1 MELAREQLDKIRTIM
16 KEDNLESII
25 DRLFCELN
33 GLESLGSTDEGHL
46 NYSLNEYWLFAC
58 GFVHGFITRKGLK
71 KRNLRIQK
79 YGDLNTQFVVCVIL

>member
-33 GLESLGSTDEGHL
+33 GLVSLGSTDEGHL
-46 NYSLNEYWLFAC
+46 NYSLNEYWLFGLWWNSQEIKENDTIIQEKRS
-58 GFVHGFITRKGLK
+58 GFYSYLD
-71 KRNLRIQK
+71 N
-79 YGDLNTQFVVCVIL
+79 C

>member
-33 GLESLGSTDEGHL
+33 GLMSLCSTDEGHL

-71 KRNLRIQK
+71 K
-79 YGDLNTQFVVCVIL
+79 

>member
-33 GLESLGSTDEGHL
+33 GLVSLGSTDEGHL
-46 NYSLNEYWLFAC
+46 NYSLNEYWLFVC

-71 KRNLRIQK
+71 K
-79 YGDLNTQFVVCVIL
+79 

>member
-33 GLESLGSTDEGHL
+33 GLVSLCSTDEGHL
-46 NYSLNEYWLFAC
+46 NYSLNDEYWLLAC

-71 KRNLRIQK
+71 K
-79 YGDLNTQFVVCVIL
+79 